1 MSGPSEYQKIPA
13 VDKLLTNSS
22 IKSLLEQYNQKLIVF
37 CIQNVVENIR
47 EQIKEGGEC
56 PAEGWIIEKIQKEV
70 KGIAQ
75 ANLQRVINST
85 GIIIHTN
92 LGGAPFGKQVLGNAL
107 KHIEKYNNLEF
118 DLEKGTRGKRDS
130 HVTNILKYLT
140 GAEDVVVVNNNAAAV
155 MLILR
160 VFSKEKEVIVSRGEL
175 IEIGGAFRVPD
186 IIKASDCKM
195 VEVGTTNKT
204 KLADYEEAITT
215 ETAILLKTHKSNYS
229 IKGFTAEVDLKEL
242 SQLGQKNNIPVVF
255 DIGSGLLKRINHKA
269 LEEEPDVKQALSSG
283 VDILCFS
290 GDKLLGGPQAG
301 IIVGKKKFIEKIKK
315 EPMMRALRVGKVTL
329 TLLESAARNY
339 LKEDLLF
346 QNNVFF
352 NILTQTDEEL
362 LSKAKYLQ
370 KALGTKNIN
379 SEIVDSLGQF
389 GGGTLPDKELKSY
402 AVKLTIDENN
412 QKRSKI
418 AKRIYHQLLDLEKP
432 VLSIL
437 KGANIYFDV
446 LTLDTGE
453 IDVIVENLL
462 LVQRD

>member
-446 LTLDTGE
+446 LTLDTDE